1 VRETLFRLGLGVC
14 AYLLLSLIESFM
26 FKLFFWIS
34 IITIFYAYIG
44 YILLIPFFAIFFNRR
59 VTQKDIEP
67 KVTFLITAYN
77 EEKSIAAKLEDTLS
91 LDYPEENLE
100 VMVASDGSTDR
111 TDEIVK
117 GFADRGVVLKRVEG
131 RVGKTATQNEAV
143 KSATGE
149 IIVFSDA
156 TTKYSK
162 DAIRKIVRNYAD
174 EGVGAVS
181 GRYEY
186 VNPTGASVG
195 IGTIL
200 FWKYENFI
208 KSMQTRIRTITGCCG
223 CIYSVK
229 KEAYVPLPPDI
240 ISDLV
245 EPLKIIERG
254 FRIVFEP
261 EAVAYEETTEKPSEE
276 FKMRIR
282 VITRAM
288 RGILYV
294 KSLLNPFK
302 YPFVSFQLISHKV
315 LRWLIPFFLIG
326 LLVSNYFLI
335 GTHLFYNLFFAGQIV
350 FYVSALIGLLSDR
363 LGHKMKVLAIPLY
376 FCVVN
381 YASFLAFFKTLKGQ
395 KTIVWETV
403 RK

>member
-1 VRETLFRLGLGVC
+1 MTI
-14 AYLLLSLIESFM
+14 A
-26 FKLFFWIS
+26 FWIFAAM
-34 IITIFYAYIG
+34 IIYTYVGYA
-44 YILLIPFFAIFFNRR
+44 LLIPIIALFFQRR
-59 VTQKDIEP
+59 TMKKDIEP

-77 EEKSIAAKLEDTLS
+77 EGRSIAAKLENTIS
-91 LDYPEENLE
+91 LDYPKDKLE

-111 TDEIVK
+111 TDETAR

-143 KSATGE
+143 KAATGN
-149 IIVFSDA
+149 IIIFSDA

-162 DAIRKIVRNYAD
+162 DAIKKIVRNYA
-174 EGVGAVS
+174 EKGVGAVS

-223 CIYSVK
+223 CIYSVR

-254 FRIVFEP
+254 YRIVFEP
-261 EAVAYEETTEKPSEE
+261 EAIAYEETTEKTSEE

-288 RGILYV
+288 LGILYV

-302 YPFVSFQLISHKV
+302 YPFVAFQLISHKV

-326 LLVSNYFLI
+326 LLILNYFLL
-335 GTHLFYNLFFAGQIV
+335 GHWFYNMTFITQVI
-350 FYVSALIGLLSDR
+350 FYSAAMIGLISNAFGR
-363 LGHKMKVLAIPLY
+363 SVKILAIPIY
-376 FCVVN
+376 FCLVN
-381 YASFLAFFKTLKGQ
+381 SASLLALFKTILRQ
-395 KTIVWETV
+395 KVIKWEPV

>member
-1 VRETLFRLGLGVC
+1 
-14 AYLLLSLIESFM
+14 
-26 FKLFFWIS
+26 
-34 IITIFYAYIG
+34 
-44 YILLIPFFAIFFNRR
+44 
-59 VTQKDIEP
+59 
-67 KVTFLITAYN
+67 
-77 EEKSIAAKLEDTLS
+77 
-91 LDYPEENLE
+91 
-100 VMVASDGSTDR
+100 MVASDGSTDR

-143 KSATGE
+143 KAATGD
-149 IIVFSDA
+149 IIIFSDA

-174 EGVGAVS
+174 EEVGAVS

-186 VNPTGASVG
+186 VNPTGAPVG

-223 CIYSVK
+223 CIYSVR

-245 EPLKIIERG
+245 EPLKIIEKG
-254 FRIVFEP
+254 YRIVFEP

-302 YPFVSFQLISHKV
+302 YPYVSFQLISHKV

-326 LLVSNYFLI
+326 LLVSNYFLL
-335 GTHLFYNLFFAGQIV
+335 GKHWFYNLVFAGQIV
-350 FYVSALIGLLSDR
+350 FYLSALIGLLTDR
-363 LGHKMKVLAIPLY
+363 YGHKVKLLAIPLY

-381 YASFLAFFKTLKGQ
+381 YASFLAFFKTLKGH
-395 KTIVWETV
+395 KTVVWETV

>member
-1 VRETLFRLGLGVC
+1 MTV
-14 AYLLLSLIESFM
+14 A
-26 FKLFFWIS
+26 FWIFAA
-34 IITIFYAYIG
+34 IIVYTYVG
-44 YILLIPFFAIFFNRR
+44 YTLLIPIIALFFQRR
-59 VTQKDIEP
+59 LMKKDIEP

-77 EEKSIAAKLEDTLS
+77 EERSITAKLEDTLS
-91 LDYPEENLE
+91 LDYPKDKLE

-143 KSATGE
+143 KAATGD
-149 IIVFSDA
+149 IIIFSDA

-174 EGVGAVS
+174 EAVGAVS

-208 KSMQTRIRTITGCCG
+208 KSAQTRIKTITGCCG
-223 CIYSVK
+223 CIYSVRK
-229 KEAYVPLPPDI
+229 KAYVLLPPDI

-245 EPLKIIERG
+245 EPLKIIEKG
-254 FRIVFEP
+254 YRIVFEP

-335 GTHLFYNLFFAGQIV
+335 GTHWFYNLTFVMQIS
-350 FYVSALIGLLSDR
+350 FYTIAL
-363 LGHKMKVLAIPLY
+363 LGMIADKLGKRFKMLAIPMY

-381 YASFLAFFKTLKGQ
+381 TASLIAFFKTLKGQ

>member
-1 VRETLFRLGLGVC
+1 MTV
-14 AYLLLSLIESFM
+14 A
-26 FKLFFWIS
+26 FWIFAA
-34 IITIFYAYIG
+34 IIVYTYIG
-44 YILLIPFFAIFFNRR
+44 YTLLTPIVAIFFQRR
-59 VTQKDIEP
+59 SIKKDIEP
-67 KVTFLITAYN
+67 RVTFLITAYN
-77 EEKSIAAKLEDTLS
+77 EEKSIAAKIEDTLS
-91 LDYPEENLE
+91 LDYPKDKLE
-100 VMVASDGSTDR
+100 IMVASDGSTDS

-143 KSATGE
+143 KAAAGD
-149 IIVFSDA
+149 IIIFSDA

-162 DAIRKIVRNYAD
+162 EAIRKIVRNYAD
-174 EGVGAVS
+174 GSVGAVS

-223 CIYSVK
+223 CIYSVR

-245 EPLKIIERG
+245 EPLKIIG
-254 FRIVFEP
+254 KGYRIVFEP

-294 KSLLNPFK
+294 KTLLNPLK

-315 LRWLIPFFLIG
+315 LRWLIPFPLVG
-326 LLVSNYFLI
+326 LLVSNYFLL
-335 GTHLFYNLFFAGQIV
+335 GQWFYNMTFIMQIS
-350 FYVSALIGLLSDR
+350 FYSIALIGMIADKLGKR
-363 LGHKMKVLAIPLY
+363 LKMFAIPMY

-381 YASFLAFFKTLKGQ
+381 TASLIAFFKTLKGQ
-395 KTIVWETV
+395 KTVIWETV

>member
-1 VRETLFRLGLGVC
+1 MMEFVFWIIILIILYTYAG
-14 AYLLLSLIESFM
+14 YSLLILVLSLF
-26 FKLFFWIS
+26 FKRPPKKNEI
-34 IITIFYAYIG
+34 Y
-44 YILLIPFFAIFFNRR
+44 
-59 VTQKDIEP
+59 P

-91 LDYPEENLE
+91 LDYPEDKLE

-111 TDEIVK
+111 TEEIVR
-117 GFADRGVVLKRVEG
+117 GFAGRGVFLKRVEG

-143 KSATGE
+143 KAATGE
-149 IIVFSDA
+149 IIIFSDA

-174 EGVGAVS
+174 ESVGAVS

-186 VNPTGASVG
+186 VNPTGAPVG
-195 IGTIL
+195 VGTIL

-223 CIYSVK
+223 CIYSVRK
-229 KEAYVPLPPDI
+229 AAYVPLPPDI

-245 EPLKIIERG
+245 EPLKIIEKG
-254 FRIVFEP
+254 YRIVFEP

-326 LLVSNYFLI
+326 LLGSNYFLI
-335 GTHLFYNLFFAGQIV
+335 GTHWFYNLVFAGQIV
-350 FYVSALIGLLSDR
+350 FYSSALIGLLTDR
-363 LGHKMKVLAIPLY
+363 FGHKVKLLAIPLY

-381 YASFLAFFKTLKGQ
+381 YASFLAFFKTLTGYKAV
-395 KTIVWETV
+395 TWETV

>member
-1 VRETLFRLGLGVC
+1 MKFIFWLTVFLIFYTYIGYSLLI
-14 AYLLLSLIESFM
+14 LLLSLVV
-26 FKLFFWIS
+26 
-34 IITIFYAYIG
+34 
-44 YILLIPFFAIFFNRR
+44 NRT
-59 VTQKDIEP
+59 VKKKEIYP

-77 EEKSIAAKLEDTLS
+77 EELSIASKLENTLS
-91 LDYPEENLE
+91 LDYPKNKLE

-111 TDEIVK
+111 TDDIVR

-143 KSATGE
+143 KEANGD
-149 IIVFSDA
+149 IIIFSDA
-156 TTKYSK
+156 TTKYSR
-162 DAIRKIVRNYAD
+162 DAIKKIVRNYAD
-174 EGVGAVS
+174 EAVGAVS

-186 VNPTGASVG
+186 VNPTGAPVG

-208 KSMQTRIRTITGCCG
+208 KSIQTRIRTITGCCG
-223 CIYSVK
+223 CIYSLR

-254 FRIVFEP
+254 YRVVFEP
-261 EAVAYEETTEKPSEE
+261 EAIAYEETTEKPSEE

-282 VITRAM
+282 IITRAM

-294 KSLLNPFK
+294 KSLLNPLK
-302 YPFVSFQLISHKV
+302 YPFVAFQLISHKV

-326 LLVSNYFLI
+326 LFISNYFLL
-335 GTHLFYNLFFAGQIV
+335 GHWFYNMTFVMQIS
-350 FYVSALIGLLSDR
+350 FYTIAFMGMIADR
-363 LGHKMKVLAIPLY
+363 LGKRLKMFAIPMY

-381 YASFLAFFKTLKGQ
+381 TASLIAFFKILAGQ
-395 KTIVWETV
+395 RAVTWETV

>member
-1 VRETLFRLGLGVC
+1 MTI
-14 AYLLLSLIESFM
+14 A
-26 FKLFFWIS
+26 FWIFVA
-34 IITIFYAYIG
+34 IILYTYVG
-44 YILLIPFFAIFFNRR
+44 YTLLIPIIALFFQRKSIKRN
-59 VTQKDIEP
+59 IEP

-77 EEKSIAAKLEDTLS
+77 EEKYIAAKLEDTLS
-91 LDYPEENLE
+91 LDYPKEKLE

-117 GFADRGVVLKRVEG
+117 GFADKGVVLKRVEG
-131 RVGKTATQNEAV
+131 RVGKTATQNEVV
-143 KSATGE
+143 KAATGE

-174 EGVGAVS
+174 ESVGAVS

-186 VNPTGASVG
+186 VNPTGAPVG

-208 KSMQTRIRTITGCCG
+208 KSMQTRVKTITGCCG
-223 CIYSVK
+223 CIYSVR
-229 KEAYVPLPPDI
+229 KEAYVSLPPDI

-254 FRIVFEP
+254 YRIVFEP
-261 EAVAYEETTEKPSEE
+261 EAIAYEETTEKPSEE

-288 RGILYV
+288 RGILFV

-302 YPFVSFQLISHKV
+302 YPFVAFQLISHKV

-335 GTHLFYNLFFAGQIV
+335 GRHLFYNLVFAGQIV
-350 FYVSALIGLLSDR
+350 FYLSALIGLLTDR
-363 LGHKMKVLAIPLY
+363 FGHKMKVLAIPLY

-381 YASFLAFFKTLKGQ
+381 YASFIAFFKTLKGQ

>member
-1 VRETLFRLGLGVC
+1 
-14 AYLLLSLIESFM
+14 M
-26 FKLFFWIS
+26 K
-34 IITIFYAYIG
+34 
-44 YILLIPFFAIFFNRR
+44 
-59 VTQKDIEP
+59 KDIEP

-77 EEKSIAAKLEDTLS
+77 EERSITAKLEDTLS
-91 LDYPEENLE
+91 LDYPKDKLE

-111 TDEIVK
+111 TDEIVR
-117 GFADRGVVLKRVEG
+117 GFATRGVVLKRVEG

-143 KSATGE
+143 KAAIGE
-149 IIVFSDA
+149 IVIFSDA

-174 EGVGAVS
+174 EAVGAVS

-208 KSMQTRIRTITGCCG
+208 KSAQTRIKTITGCCG
-223 CIYSVK
+223 CIYSVRK
-229 KEAYVPLPPDI
+229 KAYVLLPPDI

-245 EPLKIIERG
+245 EPLKIIEKG
-254 FRIVFEP
+254 YRIVFEP

-335 GTHLFYNLFFAGQIV
+335 GTHWFYNLTFVMQIS
-350 FYVSALIGLLSDR
+350 FYTIAL
-363 LGHKMKVLAIPLY
+363 LGMIADKLGKRFKMLAIPMY

-381 YASFLAFFKTLKGQ
+381 TASLIAFFKTLKGQ